1 MLEKAGTR
9 LCVTEHRFRER
20 LQHPAI
26 RAIALDS
33 DGPAIRAESAEDLP
47 ARATPSD
54 LAYVIYTS
62 GSTGVPRGVAVSH
75 HAVVARVIDVDYV
88 TLSSSDVVSQTS
100 STSFDVAAFEIW
112 GALLNGARLDVISK
126 PVLLSPA
133 LLEKHIAE
141 QGITTLFLT
150 TALFNRVADQ
160 RPSAFAGVRQLLFA
174 GEAADP
180 GAVRKVLNAGR
191 PAKLINVY
199 GPTEATIFASWYPVE
214 SVDPE
219 DTTIPI
225 GRPISRYSHSYSRPS
240 SEPDARGGDRRDS
253 YRRSWCGPRLSQ

>member
-1 MLEKAGTR
+1 MKGCNTR
-9 LCVTEHRFRER
+9 RS
-20 LQHPAI
+20 A
-26 RAIALDS
+26 AIALDS
-33 DGPAIRAESAEDLP
+33 DGPAIRAESAE
-47 ARATPSD
+47 R
-54 LAYVIYTS
+54 
-62 GSTGVPRGVAVSH
+62 STGSRDAFRPCVHHLYVRFHRRAEGVAVSH
-75 HAVVARVIDVDYV
+75 PRRRRPRHRRRLCHAEFFRCRVTNVEHVLRRRGIRDLGRLAQWRPARRDFEASAAVAG
-88 TLSSSDVVSQTS
+88 
-100 STSFDVAAFEIW
+100 VAQ
-112 GALLNGARLDVISK
+112 
-126 PVLLSPA
+126 
-133 LLEKHIAE
+133 KHIAE

-150 TALFNRVADQ
+150 TALFDRVADQ

-225 GRPISRYSHSYSRPS
+225 GRPISRTSHSYSRPS
-240 SEPDARGGDRRDS
+240 SEPDARWG
-253 YRRSWCGPRLSQ
+253 